1 MPDPRSPKTRAR
13 DIDRAQTCS
22 RLDAAYGDGQLGVDD
37 YEERTA
43 DAMHAETLGDLWT
56 LTEDLQVPDHLR
68 ESPETPADE
77 AGQSHRR
84 GLALA
89 AVAAAAVVVCGIT
102 GYLLSISA
110 AGGDQSTGASGSTAA
125 QPAAAGEPDPIAVE
139 PIDLHTADGIREF
152 VRLFELQFHDTIAD
166 DVDLYRDDA
175 IVVRM
180 VPSQPHRYL
189 RWRFS
194 GGFEQWTNLPG
205 IRDRDQQTVD
215 LTQLDADRI
224 GALIASAPQQVRRPS
239 GRIDLVAIRAY
250 DGQPRVTVYVVDNDE
265 SKGSVT
271 ATLDGEVVDVQTAE
285 QR

>member
-1 MPDPRSPKTRAR
+1 MPDSRSPKTRAR
-13 DIDRAQTCS
+13 DVDRAQTCS
-22 RLDAAYGDGQLGVDD
+22 QLDAAYGDGQLGVDD
-37 YEERTA
+37 YETRTA
-43 DAMHAETLGDLWT
+43 AAMHAQTLGELWA
-56 LTEDLQVPDHLR
+56 LTEDLQVPDDLR
-68 ESPETPADE
+68 ESPEPPADE
-77 AGQSHRR
+77 AGQSRRR
-84 GLALA
+84 GLVLA
-89 AVAAAAVVVCGIT
+89 AVLVAAVVCGIVV
-102 GYLLSISA
+102 YLLSSSA
-110 AGGDQSTGASGSTAA
+110 AGGGQSTGASGSTAA
-125 QPAAAGEPDPIAVE
+125 RPAAAGEPDPIAVE

-175 IVVRM
+175 LVVRM
-180 VPSQPHRYL
+180 VPNQPHRYL

-194 GGFEQWTNLPG
+194 GGFEQWTDLPG
-205 IRDRDQQTVD
+205 VRDRDQQTVD

-224 GALIASAPQQVRRPS
+224 GALIAEAPQQVRRPS

-250 DGQPRVTVYVVDNDE
+250 DGRPLVTVYVVDNDE

>member
-1 MPDPRSPKTRAR
+1 MPDSRSPKARAR

-22 RLDAAYGDGQLGVDD
+22 LLDAAYGDGQLGVDD
-37 YEERTA
+37 YEARTA
-43 DAMHAETLGDLWT
+43 AAMHAETLGELWA

-68 ESPETPADE
+68 ESPEPPADE

-84 GLALA
+84 GLVLV
-89 AVAAAAVVVCGIT
+89 AVLVAAVVVCGVV
-102 GYLLSISA
+102 YLLSSSA
-110 AGGDQSTGASGSTAA
+110 AGGDRSTGASGSTAA
-125 QPAAAGEPDPIAVE
+125 RPAAAGEPDPIAVE

-175 IVVRM
+175 IVERM
-180 VPSQPHRYL
+180 VPNQPHRYL
-189 RWRFS
+189 QWRFS

-205 IRDRDQQTVD
+205 PRDRDQQTVD

-224 GALIASAPQQVRRPS
+224 GALIASAPQQVLRPS

-250 DGQPRVTVYVVDNDE
+250 DGQPLVTVYVVDNDE

-271 ATLDGEVVDVQTAE
+271 ATLGGEIVDVQTAK
-285 QR
+285 QG

>member
-13 DIDRAQTCS
+13 DIDRAHACS
-22 RLDAAYGDGQLGVDD
+22 LLDAAYGDGQLNADD
-37 YEERTA
+37 YEARTA
-43 DAMHAETLGDLWT
+43 AAMRAQTLGDLWA

-68 ESPETPADE
+68 ESPEPPADE
-77 AGQSHRR
+77 AGQSHRL
-84 GLALA
+84 GLV
-89 AVAAAAVVVCGIT
+89 VAALVGVAVVCGVVV
-102 GYLLSISA
+102 YLLSSSA
-110 AGGDQSTGASGSTAA
+110 AGDRSTSASGSTAA

-139 PIDLHTADGIREF
+139 PINLHTADGIREF
-152 VRLFELQFHDTIAD
+152 VRLYEVQFHDTIAD

-180 VPSQPHRYL
+180 VPQQPNRYL

-205 IRDRDQQTVD
+205 VRDRDQQTVD

-224 GALIASAPQQVRRPS
+224 GAVIANAPQQVRRPS

-271 ATLDGEVVDVQTAE
+271 ATLDGEVVDIQTAE

>member
-1 MPDPRSPKTRAR
+1 MPDSRSPKTRAR

-22 RLDAAYGDGQLGVDD
+22 LLDAAYGDGQLGVDD
-37 YEERTA
+37 YEARTA
-43 DAMHAETLGDLWT
+43 AAMHAETLGDLWA

-68 ESPETPADE
+68 ESQEQPADE
-77 AGQSHRR
+77 AGQSRR
-84 GLALA
+84 LGLVLA
-89 AVAAAAVVVCGIT
+89 AVIGVAVVCGVVV
-102 GYLLSISA
+102 YLLSSSA
-110 AGGDQSTGASGSTAA
+110 VGDRSTGASGSTAA

-166 DVDLYRDDA
+166 DVDLYRDNA

-180 VPSQPHRYL
+180 VPNQPHRYL

-194 GGFEQWTNLPG
+194 GGFEQSTNLPG
-205 IRDRDQQTVD
+205 PRDRDQQTVD
-215 LTQLDADRI
+215 LAQLDADRI
-224 GALIASAPQQVRRPS
+224 GTVIANARELVNRPS

-265 SKGSVT
+265 SRGSVT
-271 ATLDGEVVDVQTAE
+271 ATFGGEIVEVQTAK
-285 QR
+285 QG